1 MASSSDYCSSPSSSF
16 DDEEDDLSFEG
27 SPVQD
32 HKAAL
37 KSFQTK
43 FTYVKEPRKRTRTS
57 LQQLEVLI
65 NFFDKQPCPTI
76 KQRKQLAEKT
86 GMTPRCVQVW
96 FQNRRAKGRSTNG
109 QEQPQPQPQ
118 KKASPAPSSTAAPTP
133 ASAAPTTTAAADI
146 MMPPPVVNF
155 TPYVPFQS
163 FLTVGP
169 QSQQEAVQFVQYQ
182 PTFMQPTYSHIQ
194 QQPCEQLVEDQLGFD
209 SPPSFSDDS
218 FDSFDDSVKH
228 EESYDFFEFTTPIY

>member
-118 KKASPAPSSTAAPTP
+118 KKASPAPSSTP
-133 ASAAPTTTAAADI
+133 TTAAVNI

-194 QQPCEQLVEDQLGFD
+194 QQPCEQLVEDFD

-218 FDSFDDSVKH
+218 FESFDDSVKH